1 MEKDSSLSSNESL
14 SKRIRRTNAEIKKSI
29 FDAVY
34 QIVKEKGFPVLS
46 INLISEYSKVSP
58 IIIGKRFRDL
68 DDIIDQFLGRWE
80 YWIDIFSES
89 AGQEKTKA
97 SYQNT
102 LETILDVI
110 WKKKAIQQILAWEIV
125 EDTPLL
131 ESVINDREKRI
142 EKMTN
147 IFAPVFK
154 GTEYD
159 IRLITAIL
167 LSAVYYMAGY
177 KKKESYF
184 GLNIKGNTGN
194 LKLLEGIN
202 QLSGLVFDKV
212 EKTTE
217 KEIAKRMLA
226 NGDSIEKIE
235 LITEL
240 SKEEIAVLNN
250 NV

>member
-1 MEKDSSLSSNESL
+1 MEKESNFSNNESL

-46 INLISEYSKVSP
+46 INLIAEYSKVSP
-58 IIIGKRFRDL
+58 IIIGKRFKDL
-68 DDIIDQFLGRWE
+68 DDIIDQFLSRWE
-80 YWIDIFSES
+80 YWIDIFNES
-89 AGQEKTKA
+89 ASQEKTKT

-131 ESVINDREKRI
+131 EAVINDREKRI
-142 EKMTN
+142 EKMIKN
-147 IFAPVFK
+147 FAPIFS
-154 GTEYD
+154 GTDYD

-167 LSAVYYMAGY
+167 LSAVYYMSGY

-184 GLNIKGNTGN
+184 GINMKGNTGN
-194 LKLLEGIN
+194 LKLLEGVN
-202 QLSGLVFDKV
+202 QLSSLVFDKV

-226 NGDSIEKIE
+226 SGDSVEKIE

-240 SKEEIAVLNN
+240 SKEVITSLI
-250 NV
+250 